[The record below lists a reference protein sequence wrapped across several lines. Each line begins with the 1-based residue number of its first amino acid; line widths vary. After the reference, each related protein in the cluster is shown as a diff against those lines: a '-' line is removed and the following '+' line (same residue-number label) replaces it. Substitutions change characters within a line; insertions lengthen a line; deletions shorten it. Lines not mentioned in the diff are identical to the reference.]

1 MTTSVRP
8 LYRYMLLMLSGAC
21 ICWMLWHI
29 DRPNSLHPAEIDQ
42 LLMQATFAQDLKS
55 LTALKRAAE
64 AGQVEAQLALAKIY
78 VFKQQSQ
85 QAILWL
91 TQAEEQGNHEAATV
105 LGKLYF
111 QGDAK
116 TPQNYRAAKHW
127 FEQAQLQHDPVAA
140 YYLGLIYKN
149 GYGTKIQHKQAVHYF
164 QLAAQHQIPSAMYML
179 ANAYQFGDG
188 VNVDLRQALF
198 WYKAAADLELPEA
211 IQELAQIYRYGNAE
225 TQADTIAY
233 QKHVLE
239 IGHSLKHPALV
250 P

>member
-1 MTTSVRP
+1 MTILP

-29 DRPNSLHPAEIDQ
+29 DRPNSLKPAEIDQ
-42 LLMQATFAQDLKS
+42 LLMQATFAQDLES
-55 LTALKRAAE
+55 LVLLKRAAE
-64 AGQVEAQLALAKIY
+64 SGQGEAQLAVAKSY
-78 VFKQQSQ
+78 LFKQQSQ

-91 TQAEEQGNHEAATV
+91 TQASKQANPEAATV

-111 QGDAK
+111 QGDAQ
-116 TPQNYRAAKHW
+116 TPQNYSTAKYW

-149 GYGTKIQHKQAVHYF
+149 GYGTHIEHKQAVHYF
-164 QLAAQHQIPSAMYML
+164 QLAAQHRIPSAMFML

-188 VNVDLRQALF
+188 VKADLKQTLF
-198 WYKAAADLELPEA
+198 WYKAAAELELPEA

-225 TQADTIAY
+225 IQADAIAY
-233 QKHVLE
+233 QQQVLE